1 MTAQEDFLKVRSI
14 DHVEF
19 WVGNARQAAFYYQH
33 AFGFTPVAYAG
44 LETKSRDRASYVL
57 AQGKARFVLSAPY
70 EPGGEMADHIH
81 RHGDGVRDIAMEVE
95 DVERAYRETV
105 KRGATR
111 VQEPVTISDDFGSI
125 RRAAVATYGDT
136 IHSFIDRSG
145 YRGPFLPGYQALGGT
160 AAAGPLLYVDHVVG
174 NVALGDMNKYVA
186 FYRDVMGFSQFVHF
200 DDKDISTEYSALMS
214 KVMSG

>member
-1 MTAQEDFLKVRSI
+1 M
-14 DHVEF
+14 
-19 WVGNARQAAFYYQH
+19 
-33 AFGFTPVAYAG
+33 
-44 LETKSRDRASYVL
+44 
-57 AQGKARFVLSAPY
+57 
-70 EPGGEMADHIH
+70 
-81 RHGDGVRDIAMEVE
+81 
-95 DVERAYRETV
+95 

-214 KVMSG
+214 KVMSGGGGRVKFPINEPA